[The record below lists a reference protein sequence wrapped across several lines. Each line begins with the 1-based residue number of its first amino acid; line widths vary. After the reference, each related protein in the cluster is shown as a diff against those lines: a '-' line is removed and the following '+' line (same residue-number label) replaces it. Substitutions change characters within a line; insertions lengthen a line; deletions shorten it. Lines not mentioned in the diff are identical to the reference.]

1 MWQEHEEP
9 YDFFRFTRCGIAELL
24 KRTGFEVDSIIK
36 DTGAIETL
44 AVTLN
49 VYIID
54 NLVPPIRGF
63 GRLVALAVCFPIQ
76 LMALILRRVLPEQ
89 GRLYLNV
96 VIRATKPGVSAET
109 R

>member
-9 YDFFRFTRCGIAELL
+9 YDFFRFTRSGIAELL
-24 KRTGFEVDSIIK
+24 KQTGFEVDRIIK

-54 NLVPPIRGF
+54 NLVPPIRAF
-63 GRLVALAVCFPIQ
+63 GRLVAFAVCLPIQ
-76 LMALILRRVLPEQ
+76 LMALYRELLWHLPM
-89 GRLYLNV
+89 
-96 VIRATKPGVSAET
+96 
-109 R
+109 